1 MPTTLEALHASD
13 IRVDG
18 LDFRPVS
25 AGDADDVRDHGAR
38 IRRGHR
44 AHRARR
50 PRLADALIT
59 PRTVRLRDTL
69 SASGTGHFF
78 AYTRQIPGRK
88 TNVGR
93 ALSPVV
99 AALIAVSSVPALLGQ
114 TPDAAQVMASAR
126 EALGGEKKLSAVRSF
141 VATGRTRQ
149 IRGNNL
155 VPIEF
160 EINCELPDKFVRKD
174 EIPAQ
179 DTDPTTRGF
188 NGDTL
193 IQFPPPGAGRGG
205 PRAGG
210 PGPGGPPPGGPP
222 PGGGARAGGPPPA
235 GGRGP
240 GGPPVPPIVAVK
252 QDFARLMLGMF
263 AASFPSFPLTF
274 KYAAVGE
281 APEGKADVLDVAGP
295 ANLVMRFVVQ
305 RDTHLPVML
314 MWNGPGA
321 RDSRLRP
328 SSACISPTIGMS
340 TGSSCRSASAGRLVP
355 TRSKRRPSIAFGST
369 RKSIRESSRCR
380 NEDRPVRLE
389 SCCHLRIERVRADDR
404 DRDASRHRPRPQQRD
419 HRRRHGHRHRR

>member
-1 MPTTLEALHASD
+1 
-13 IRVDG
+13 
-18 LDFRPVS
+18 
-25 AGDADDVRDHGAR
+25 
-38 IRRGHR
+38 
-44 AHRARR
+44 
-50 PRLADALIT
+50 
-59 PRTVRLRDTL
+59 
-69 SASGTGHFF
+69 
-78 AYTRQIPGRK
+78 
-88 TNVGR
+88 VGR
-93 ALSPVV
+93 ALSLIV
-99 AALIAVSSVPALLGQ
+99 AALIAVSSVPVLFGQ
-114 TPDAAQVMASAR
+114 TPDAAQIMASAR

-193 IQFPPPGAGRGG
+193 IQVPPPGAGRGG

-210 PGPGGPPPGGPP
+210 PGPGGPAPGGPP
-222 PGGGARAGGPPPA
+222 PGGAARAGGPPPA

-274 KYAAVGE
+274 KYGAVGE
-281 APEGKADVLDVAGP
+281 APEGKADVLDVNGP

-305 RDTHLPVML
+305 RETHLPVML
-314 MWNGPGA
+314 MWNAPAPGQPA
-321 RDSRLRP
+321 PAEQRLYFADYRDVDGLKLPFRIRR
-328 SSACISPTIGMS
+328 AVGADTIEE
-340 TGSSCRSASAGRLVP
+340 TTFDRFRINAKIDP
-355 TRSKRRPSIAFGST
+355 
-369 RKSIRESSRCR
+369 RKFEM
-380 NEDRPVRLE
+380 PK
-389 SCCHLRIERVRADDR
+389 
-404 DRDASRHRPRPQQRD
+404 
-419 HRRRHGHRHRR
+419 